1 MGFFQRRLANLDS
14 LQHAQ
19 KAVGS
24 RQVKKAIVKDLV
36 WKVYIAEDAEKH
48 VTRPLIELCKE
59 KNIDAQFVDSMEQLG
74 KACGISVGSAAVA
87 LLKEE

>member
-1 MGFFQRRLANLDS
+1 M
-14 LQHAQ
+14 QHAQ

-24 RQVKKAIVKDLV
+24 RQVKKAIVKGSV
-36 WKVYIAEDAEKH
+36 WKVFIAEDAERH

-59 KNIDAQFVDSMEQLG
+59 RDIEVQFVDSMEQLG